1 MITLLGQSPELTAL
15 SLTQSIRAISKLAFD
30 SQLILIESFFFLL
43 GAIFGSFFNVVI
55 YRVPKVILADG
66 DGASSSYR
74 LAGIQRFFQVLA
86 YPPSTTP
93 CCHHRICWYHNLPLV
108 SWLFLRGKCHFCGE
122 SISSRYLLVEFLA
135 AICFLYLYL
144 TLGLSWGLVF
154 WCFFYGALIC
164 LFFIDLETF
173 LLPDAITLT
182 LCGLSLLAAVS
193 GVLTIS
199 PMQSILGGV
208 IGYVLPWAVDGLYF
222 LVRKKR
228 GFGGGDMKLLA
239 AFGFA
244 TGLINMVVS
253 LFFASLIA
261 LLTLLFL
268 YAIKKGKINLQNAF
282 PFGPFLIIS
291 FVVIKHLNL

>member
-1 MITLLGQSPELTAL
+1 
-15 SLTQSIRAISKLAFD
+15 
-30 SQLILIESFFFLL
+30 LIESFFFLL

-55 YRVPKVILADG
+55 FRLPKAILADA
-66 DGASSSYR
+66 DGVSLSYGLDEFKR
-74 LAGIQRFFQVLA
+74 LFQVLV

-93 CCHHRICWYHNLPLV
+93 CCHRRISWYHNLPLV
-108 SWLFLRGKCHFCGE
+108 SWLSLHGKCHFCGE
-122 SISSRYLLVEFLA
+122 GISSRYLLVELLS

-144 TLGLSWGLVF
+144 MIGLTWGLAF

-173 LLPDAITLT
+173 LLPDVVTLT
-182 LCGLSLLAAVS
+182 LCGLALLAAVS
-193 GVLTIS
+193 GVLEIS
-199 PMQSILGGV
+199 PLQSIAGG
-208 IGYVLPWAVDGLYF
+208 ILGYVLPWAVDGLYF
-222 LVRKKR
+222 LIRKKR

-244 TGLINMVVS
+244 TGVISMVIS

-261 LLTLLFL
+261 LLTLLFK
-268 YAIKKGKINLQNAF
+268 YAIKRGNINLQKAF